1 MWLEL
6 KIVDG
11 SAVARARKHDRTGLS
26 PDQRADEEAADEAAY
41 YFTESYHGMRF
52 AIGLL
57 AFALPWLLIVIDRW
71 LITGAPQIR
80 GSMSAYYHSSARD
93 VFVGGLIA
101 TGGFLISYM
110 TGKMR
115 TFDYVFSSLAGVLVI
130 IVALVPTGRGLDT
143 ENFTVGP
150 HSCDDFPGPPACNG
164 IQQHLGENVAQ
175 VIHRSCASVFVVL
188 LVALC
193 VVFALREFGY
203 GPAAEQ
209 LCGRSRDVPTV
220 WRKVKDSPF
229 GLWHYLVH
237 GMPDGEETERVDA
250 PRHRTLLYLG
260 MAGLIV
266 AAIVWALVGVD
277 ITLPGAGYVL
287 DPTYVTEFVAFNAFG
302 VAWMASS
309 KDLVIFHKVRVRIQ
323 QVAAAVTPSGHPA
336 GHG

>member
-11 SAVARARKHDRTGLS
+11 SAVARARAHDRTHLT
-26 PDQRADEEAADEAAY
+26 PEERDDESAADDAAY
-41 YFTESYHGMRF
+41 YFTQSYHGMRF

-57 AFALPWLLIVIDRW
+57 AFALPWLLILIDRW

-110 TGKMR
+110 TGKVR
-115 TFDYVFSSLAGVLVI
+115 TYDYVFSSLAGVLVI
-130 IVALVPTGRGLDT
+130 IVALVPTGRSLTDDG
-143 ENFTVGP
+143 FQVSR

-164 IQQHLGENVAQ
+164 IEQHFGENVAE
-175 VIHRSCASVFVVL
+175 VVHRTCASLFVVL

-209 LCGRSRDVPTV
+209 LCGRDRDVRAV
-220 WRKVKDSPF
+220 WDKVRQSPI
-229 GLWHYLVH
+229 GLWHYLTR
-237 GMPDGEETERVDA
+237 GIPDTARSEQADA
-250 PRHRTLLYLG
+250 PRHRTLLYLA
-260 MAGLIV
+260 MALLIV
-266 AAIVWALVGVD
+266 ASIAWSLVGVD
-277 ITLPGAGYVL
+277 LTVPGTGYVL
-287 DPTYVTEFVAFNAFG
+287 DTTYVTEFVAFNAFG

-309 KDLVIFHKVRVRIQ
+309 KDLVIFHRMRVRLQ
-323 QVAAAVTPSGHPA
+323 QVAGTVVPHGHPA
-336 GHG
+336 G

>member
-11 SAVARARKHDRTGLS
+11 SAVARARAHDRTHLT
-26 PDQRADEEAADEAAY
+26 PDEREDENAADDAAY
-41 YFTESYHGMRF
+41 YFTQSYHGMRF

-57 AFALPWLLIVIDRW
+57 AFALPWLLILIDRW

-101 TGGFLISYM
+101 TGGFMISYM

-115 TFDYVFSSLAGVLVI
+115 TYDYVFSSLAGVLVI
-130 IVALVPTGRGLDT
+130 IVALVPTGRSLTDDR
-143 ENFTVGP
+143 FHVSR
-150 HSCDDFPGPPACNG
+150 HSCDLFPGPPACNG
-164 IQQHLGENVAQ
+164 IEQHLGENVAQ
-175 VIHRSCASVFVVL
+175 VIHRTCASGFVLL

-209 LCGRSRDVPTV
+209 LCGRDRDVRAV
-220 WRKVKDSPF
+220 WTKVRQSPI
-229 GLWHYLVH
+229 GLWHYLTR
-237 GMPDGEETERVDA
+237 GIPDTARSDRADA
-250 PRHRTLLYLG
+250 PRHRTLLYLA
-260 MAGLIV
+260 MALVIV
-266 AAIVWALVGVD
+266 ASIVWSLVGVD
-277 ITLPGAGYVL
+277 LTVPGTSYAL
-287 DPTYVTEFVAFNAFG
+287 DTTYVTEFVAFNAFG

-309 KDLVIFHKVRVRIQ
+309 KDLVIFHRVRVRLQ
-323 QVAAAVTPSGHPA
+323 RVAGAVVPHGHPA
-336 GHG
+336 G